1 MGEEGMAY
9 EGGGSHKRRR
19 TPPTT
24 TAIHGVVDG
33 EGGGDGY

>member
-19 TPPTT
+19 TPPMT
-24 TAIHGVVDG
+24 TAIHDVIDG